1 MTTVSRPVPSARV
14 VGQPADPAADFDQLY
29 QVHFGRVLAAAYA
42 LTGDPQ
48 TAQDL
53 TQEAFCRAWQRWS
66 RIAAYDDP
74 LAWVRRVVTNLANSR
89 WRRLAVARFH
99 QHKHVTSP
107 TPPLE
112 PDHVA
117 VVTALRAL
125 PENQRRA
132 LVLHHLVDLPVS
144 EVAGELGVAEGTV
157 KSWLHRG
164 RAALAAQLSDDPEE
178 ASGDD

>member
-1 MTTVSRPVPSARV
+1 VTPVSRPVPSARV
-14 VGQPADPAADFDQLY
+14 VGRPVDPAADFDQLY
-29 QVHFGRVLAAAYA
+29 QAHFGRMLAAAYA
-42 LTGDPQ
+42 LTGDRQ
-48 TAQDL
+48 SAQDL

-74 LAWVRRVVTNLANSR
+74 LAWVRRVVTNLASSR
-89 WRRLAVARFH
+89 WRRLAIARLH
-99 QHKHVTSP
+99 QHRHLTSP

-132 LVLHHLVDLPVS
+132 LVLHHMVDLPVAAVAHEL
-144 EVAGELGVAEGTV
+144 EVPEGTV

-164 RAALAAQLSDDPEE
+164 RAALAARLADSAEVTHD
-178 ASGDD
+178 G

>member
-74 LAWVRRVVTNLANSR
+74 LAWVRRVVTNLANKR
-89 WRRLAVARFH
+89 PRTRRTRA
-99 QHKHVTSP
+99 
-107 TPPLE
+107 
-112 PDHVA
+112 A
-117 VVTALRAL
+117 VVG
-125 PENQRRA
+125 RRDRHR
-132 LVLHHLVDLPVS
+132 HHRP
-144 EVAGELGVAEGTV
+144 
-157 KSWLHRG
+157 G
-164 RAALAAQLSDDPEE
+164 RR
-178 ASGDD
+178 